1 MSYKKFLKCWR
12 FGLSTLKADKTTK
25 NQQNNDTMFFFEQF
39 DKYIYFTC
47 FKKKDL
53 FLGGRQRKQ
62 LNFILRASQKI
73 DIPVSSLAVL

>member
-1 MSYKKFLKCWR
+1 MLAIWIINIKNTSNNNNNKK
-12 FGLSTLKADKTTK
+12 T
-25 NQQNNDTMFFFEQF
+25 NDTIFFFEQF